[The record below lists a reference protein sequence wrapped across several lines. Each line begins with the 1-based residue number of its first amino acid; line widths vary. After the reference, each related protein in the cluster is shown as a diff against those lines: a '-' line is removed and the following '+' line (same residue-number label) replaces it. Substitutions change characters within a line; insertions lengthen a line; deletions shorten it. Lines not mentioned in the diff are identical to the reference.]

1 MTSRKAFSAIAA
13 LVGALACL
21 AGAARAEDLKV
32 GAIYPMSGPIGGIG
46 QLFSPGMK
54 YIIDNYNANGGWRG
68 TKLVLAEYD
77 DGGSTSGA
85 ADRFQQ
91 AIGDGIRL
99 FTTGSTSPISAQI
112 LGDIRNWNER
122 NPADKAALLIMG
134 AEAKDFTAKACYYYA
149 FKMSTNPAIRVK
161 VLAEA
166 LKSTGKL
173 GTRVA
178 SFQPKYTLGFD
189 MQAAVEQGAATY
201 GYTLVGSLSNDYA
214 KVHDFAPYIE
224 RLRAMDA
231 DTIFTAN
238 SLTDLRLIVQAA
250 AAAQLP
256 GKFAT
261 LYLDEPGDIA
271 AAGKAALGDY
281 VAQLFNPQAKGEVSE
296 KYRQAFLA
304 ATGVEPVNITN
315 NALVSMTIL
324 TAALDAMP
332 KGPFD
337 ATAFVKAMES
347 ASADWP
353 MGRLSVR
360 AQDHQLLL
368 PLVVSVV
375 SEAATVKADGS
386 TMGFLPVASFTGEQ
400 ASIPPDAACV
410 MNPP

>member
-1 MTSRKAFSAIAA
+1 MISRKALWAAAA
-13 LVGALACL
+13 LIGTLTASVT
-21 AGAARAEDLKV
+21 AARADDLKV

-54 YIIDNYNANGGWRG
+54 YIIDKYNANGGWHG
-68 TKLVLAEYD
+68 IKLALTEYD

-85 ADRFQQ
+85 ANRFQQ
-91 AIGDGIRL
+91 AIGDGVRL
-99 FTTGSTSPISAQI
+99 FTTGSTSPISAQ
-112 LGDIRNWNER
+112 LLSDVKNWNDR
-122 NPADKAALLIMG
+122 NPTDKAALLIMG

-189 MQAAVEQGAATY
+189 MQTAVEQGAATY

-214 KVHDFAPYIE
+214 KVRDFAPYIE

-238 SLTDLRLIVQAA
+238 SLADLRLIVQAA

-296 KYRQAFLA
+296 KYRQSFID

-324 TAALDAMP
+324 TTALDATP

-337 ATAFVKAMES
+337 AAAFAKAMEG
-347 ASADWP
+347 AKADWP
-353 MGRLSVR
+353 MGNLSMR

-375 SEAATVKADGS
+375 SEAAKFKADGS

-400 ASIPPDAACV
+400 ASVPPEADCV
-410 MNPP
+410 MTRP

>member
-1 MTSRKAFSAIAA
+1 MASGKVLLAAAA
-13 LVGALACL
+13 LSAFLSQAV
-21 AGAARAEDLKV
+21 RAEDLKV
-32 GAIYPMSGPIGGIG
+32 AAIYPLSGPIGGIG

-54 YIIDNYNANGGWRG
+54 YVIDKYNAAGGWHG
-68 TKLVLAEYD
+68 TKLALTEYD

-85 ADRFQQ
+85 ANRFQE
-91 AIGDGIRL
+91 AIGDGVRL
-99 FTTGSTSPISAQI
+99 FTTGSTSPISAQV
-112 LGDIRNWNER
+112 LSDVKNWNDR
-122 NPADKAALLIMG
+122 NPNDKAVLLIMG
-134 AEAKDFTAKACYYYA
+134 AEAKDFTAKSCYFYA
-149 FKMSTNPAIRVK
+149 FKMSTNPDIRVK
-161 VLAEA
+161 VLSAA

-189 MQAAVEQGAATY
+189 MQAAVEKGAAIY

-214 KVHDFAPYIE
+214 KVRDFAPYIE
-224 RLRAMDA
+224 RLRAMNA

-281 VAQLFNPQAKGEVSE
+281 VAQLFNAEAKGDASAQF
-296 KYRQAFLA
+296 RQDFLK

-315 NALVSMTIL
+315 NATVSML
-324 TAALDAMP
+324 VMTAALDNTPASH
-332 KGPFD
+332 FD
-337 ATAFVKAMES
+337 ATAFSKAMES
-347 ASADWP
+347 AKADWP
-353 MGRLSVR
+353 MGGLSMR

-368 PLVVSVV
+368 PLAVSVV
-375 SEAATVKADGS
+375 SEDAKVKVDGT
-386 TMGFLPVASFTGEQ
+386 TMGFLPVASFSGEE
-400 ASIPPDAACV
+400 ASVPAEPDCAMAR
-410 MNPP
+410 P